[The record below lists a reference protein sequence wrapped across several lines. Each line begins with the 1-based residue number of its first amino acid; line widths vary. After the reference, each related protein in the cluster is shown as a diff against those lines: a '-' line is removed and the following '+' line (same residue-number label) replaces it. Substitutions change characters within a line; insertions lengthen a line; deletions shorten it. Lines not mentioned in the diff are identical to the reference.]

1 MAFFHLMMTRSD
13 KARALAEALY
23 RTNLPNLTNLLA
35 TGLIFVVVI
44 YFQGWRV
51 DLPVKYQKHRGQQG
65 TYPIKL
71 FIRRTCRSSYKQLVS
86 NSVFPV
92 ADALQP
98 LPGRVLDWPH
108 RQVGQ
113 EGGLRRGDR
122 AGRWHR
128 HYISPLAR

>member
-71 FIRRTCRSSYKQLVS
+71 FYTSNMPIILQTALVSNLYFLSQMLYNRYPGVFLIGLIGKWGKKRRLWGSYRTCR
-86 NSVFPV
+86 
-92 ADALQP
+92 
-98 LPGRVLDWPH
+98 
-108 RQVGQ
+108 
-113 EGGLRRGDR
+113 
-122 AGRWHR
+122 WHR
-128 HYISPLAR
+128 LLH